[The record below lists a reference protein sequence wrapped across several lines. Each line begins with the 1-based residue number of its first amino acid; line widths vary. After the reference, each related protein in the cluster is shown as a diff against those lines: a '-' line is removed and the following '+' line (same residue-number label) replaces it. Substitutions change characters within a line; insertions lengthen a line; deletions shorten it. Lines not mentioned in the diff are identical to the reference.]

1 MEIILEYKKISLSEA
16 LKVAKAGDVIY
27 LEDKTY
33 NEKITITTPNI
44 TLIGTENS
52 KIVFDA
58 TSQDI
63 IPEEFGG
70 DGKKT
75 YGTTGSATVLVKPEA
90 TGFKAMGITFENNFK
105 RDGRIQAQAVAFK
118 SETSHIFLKNCT
130 FMSHQDTLYIDFGK
144 DNRLEKCTIVGD
156 VDFIFGSAD
165 CTFKSCKIHAL
176 AEERDSA
183 YYTAP
188 STYQENLQGFVF
200 EHCTFTMDEGM
211 EVYLGRPWYPSST
224 CKQVQPRISF
234 INCAIP
240 KEVHL
245 CLKQMHKED
254 PTNYTLHLERNYI
267 I

>member
-1 MEIILEYKKISLSEA
+1 MNIYLRKEDISLSEA
-16 LKVAKAGDVIY
+16 LKEATAGDVIY
-27 LEDKTY
+27 LDDITY

-52 KIVFDA
+52 RIVFDA

-90 TGFKAMGITFENNFK
+90 TGFKAMGITFENSFR

-118 SETSHIFLKNCT
+118 SETSHIFLKDCT
-130 FMSHQDTLYIDFGK
+130 FMSHQDTLYIDYGT
-144 DNRLEKCTIVGD
+144 DNRLEKCTIFGD

-176 AEERDSA
+176 ADERNSA
-183 YYTAP
+183 YFTAP

-200 EHCTFTMDEGM
+200 EHCSFSIDKGM
-211 EVYLGRPWYPSST
+211 EVYLGRPWYPSGT
-224 CKQVQPRISF
+224 RRHVQPRISF
-234 INCAIP
+234 ITCSIP

-245 CLKQMHKED
+245 CLKQMHEED
-254 PTNYTLHLERNYI
+254 PTNYILHLE
-267 I
+267 

>member
-1 MEIILEYKKISLSEA
+1 MEIILKHKKISLSEA
-16 LKVAKAGDVIY
+16 LKEAKAGDVIY
-27 LEDKTY
+27 LEDKIY

-52 KIVFDA
+52 KIVFSA
-58 TSQDI
+58 TSQDF
-63 IPEEFGG
+63 IPEALGG

-75 YGTTGSATVLVKPEA
+75 FGTTGSATVLVKPEA
-90 TGFKAMGITFENNFK
+90 TGFKAIGITFENNFR

-130 FMSHQDTLYIDFGK
+130 FMSHQDTLYLDYGI
-144 DNRLEKCTIVGD
+144 DNRLENSTIFGD

-165 CTFKSCKIHAL
+165 CIFKNCKIHAL
-176 AEERDSA
+176 GDEKNSA

-200 EHCTFTMDEGM
+200 EHCSFSLDNGM
-211 EVYLGRPWYPSST
+211 EVYLGRPWYPSGAL
-224 CKQVQPRISF
+224 KHIQPRISF

-245 CLKQMHKED
+245 CLKQMHEED
-254 PTNYTLHLERNYI
+254 PTNYTLYLEKNYI
-267 I
+267 T

>member
-1 MEIILEYKKISLSEA
+1 MEIILETKKISLSEA
-16 LKVAKAGDVIY
+16 LKEAKAGDVIY

-44 TLIGTENS
+44 TLIGSENS

-75 YGTTGSATVLVKPEA
+75 YGTTGSATFLVTPEA
-90 TGFKAMGITFENNFK
+90 IGFKAMGITFENSFK

-130 FMSHQDTLYIDFGK
+130 FISHQDTLYIDYGTE
-144 DNRLEKCTIVGD
+144 NRLEKCTIFGD

-176 AEERDSA
+176 ADERDSA

-200 EHCTFTMDEGM
+200 EHCSFSMDKGM
-211 EVYLGRPWYPSST
+211 EVYLGRPWYPSGT
-224 CKQVQPRISF
+224 RKHVQPRISF

-245 CLKQMHKED
+245 CLKQMHEED